1 MNNKPTC
8 HPEKPESGQQ
18 TITLEHRRYLTEV
31 ARYAQTLILEAQT
44 ARFASYYNDDKRA
57 LRALNEARIYAEC
70 IMEKLKTLPPTIDYS
85 ENEQKRK
92 P

>member
-1 MNNKPTC
+1 MNNKLTC

-18 TITLEHRRYLTEV
+18 TITPEHRRDLAAV

-44 ARFASYYNDDKRA
+44 ARFASSYNDDKRA

-70 IMEKLKTLPPTIDYS
+70 IMEKLKTMPPTIDYP
-85 ENEQKRK
+85 ENEQ
-92 P
+92 

>member
-1 MNNKPTC
+1 MNNNPDC

-18 TITLEHRRYLTEV
+18 TITIEHRRELAAV
-31 ARYAQTLILEAQT
+31 ARYAQTLILESQT

-70 IMEKLKTLPPTIDYS
+70 IMEKLKTMPPTIDFP
-85 ENEQKRK
+85 ENEQ
-92 P
+92 

>member
-18 TITLEHRRYLTEV
+18 IITLEHRRFLIEV
-31 ARYAQTLILEAQT
+31 VRYAETLIHEAVT
-44 ARFASYYNDDKRA
+44 ARFASQYNDNKRA

-70 IMEKLKTLPPTIDYS
+70 IMEKLKILPPTVDFP
-85 ENEQKRK
+85 ENEQ
-92 P
+92 